1 MISLSQGKTVP
12 KHSIEKSDVF
22 ALGIMLVEMI
32 FQEKLGC
39 MFDYQNFEISLK
51 PLLEKLYMIRQ

>member
-1 MISLSQGKTVP
+1 MSLSQGKSIP
-12 KHSIEKSDVF
+12 KHSAEKSDVF
-22 ALGIMLVEMI
+22 ALGIILVEMI
-32 FQEKLGC
+32 FQEKLGF